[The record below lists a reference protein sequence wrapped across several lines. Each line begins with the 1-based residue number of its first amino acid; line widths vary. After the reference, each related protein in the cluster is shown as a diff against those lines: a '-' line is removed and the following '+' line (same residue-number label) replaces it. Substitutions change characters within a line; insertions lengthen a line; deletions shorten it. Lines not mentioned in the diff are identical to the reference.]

1 MWKITTLTP
10 VHIGTGNTYQAF
22 LIYENNRYEMIDML
36 LTSTNPLRF
45 LDEKFN
51 RDLTNERRTVSNK
64 DFFQKLN
71 LNPKKLNKED
81 SSYTLDN
88 RTSKDL
94 SYGNVLEN
102 AKNVDIPYI
111 PGSSLKGYILNI
123 IWNDIIEKNSE
134 IRKYYS
140 IYYEK
145 VYQAKTSGIKNDIRN
160 VEKLDAEV
168 KFIMELLGVRDV
180 LFVDAPITLYES
192 NRYLNGKKQNKKI
205 PVGYVEA
212 ISENQTQEAE
222 ILFFMSDLNMKLAQ
236 ERKDAIIKNI
246 DDAKIYDLNEDEKIK
261 QKTFKKNLLNEMYNR
276 IINFRQW
283 FPKANQDFMI
293 KIIDK
298 EIDFIDTLD
307 NPEVNSKELRNI
319 LMQFKSRL
327 EKGEIIIQLGGFTN
341 FLAKSY
347 GHSFGQ
353 LYKEYFKEVF
363 TSDIKKK
370 KVPKIDTMNLIVKNN
385 LGTVPFGFI
394 KIEEL

>member
-71 LNPKKLNKED
+71 LNPKKLNKKD

-145 VYQAKTSGIKNDIRN
+145 VYQAKTSGIQNDIRN

-363 TSDIKKK
+363 TPDIKKK

>member
-1 MWKITTLTP
+1 MK
-10 VHIGTGNTYQAF
+10 
-22 LIYENNRYEMIDML
+22 
-36 LTSTNPLRF
+36 
-45 LDEKFN
+45 
-51 RDLTNERRTVSNK
+51 
-64 DFFQKLN
+64 
-71 LNPKKLNKED
+71 
-81 SSYTLDN
+81 
-88 RTSKDL
+88 
-94 SYGNVLEN
+94 
-102 AKNVDIPYI
+102 
-111 PGSSLKGYILNI
+111 
-123 IWNDIIEKNSE
+123 
-134 IRKYYS
+134 
-140 IYYEK
+140 
-145 VYQAKTSGIKNDIRN
+145 
-160 VEKLDAEV
+160 
-168 KFIMELLGVRDV
+168 
-180 LFVDAPITLYES
+180 
-192 NRYLNGKKQNKKI
+192 KKQNKKI

-363 TSDIKKK
+363 TPDIKKK

>member
-71 LNPKKLNKED
+71 LNPKKLNKKD

-327 EKGEIIIQLGGFTN
+327 EKGEIIIQLGRFTN

-363 TSDIKKK
+363 TPDIKKK

>member
-363 TSDIKKK
+363 TPDIKMK

>member
-327 EKGEIIIQLGGFTN
+327 EKGEIIIQLGRFTN

-363 TSDIKKK
+363 TPDIKKK

>member
-1 MWKITTLTP
+1 M
-10 VHIGTGNTYQAF
+10 Q
-22 LIYENNRYEMIDML
+22 
-36 LTSTNPLRF
+36 
-45 LDEKFN
+45 
-51 RDLTNERRTVSNK
+51 
-64 DFFQKLN
+64 
-71 LNPKKLNKED
+71 
-81 SSYTLDN
+81 
-88 RTSKDL
+88 
-94 SYGNVLEN
+94 
-102 AKNVDIPYI
+102 KNVDIPYI

-307 NPEVNSKELRNI
+307 NPEVTSKELRNI

-327 EKGEIIIQLGGFTN
+327 EKGEIIIQLGRFTN

-363 TSDIKKK
+363 TPDIKKK